1 MVHNSGPD
9 HERLLHLATILY
21 GPAVGRGVHQ
31 HLLELLGRYRLKHS
45 PVPDAGGSLAL
56 SQRDAILITY
66 GDQVTRPDE
75 APLATLAE
83 FCERHLL
90 GVVSGVH
97 ILPFFPYTTDDGFS
111 VVDYRA
117 VDPALGDWPDIA
129 RLGRKFRLMFD
140 AVVNHV
146 SAASAWFQGFVAGD
160 SRYRDFFIDVEGDP
174 DLSQVVRPRALPLLT
189 TFETARGPRRVWTT
203 FSADQIDLNYR
214 SPEVLLEI
222 IDTLLF
228 YVTHGAEFIRLDAIA
243 YAWKE
248 IGTSCIN
255 LPQTH
260 ALVQLLRAVLD
271 LVAPRVM
278 IITETNVPHAD
289 NLSYFGDAANEAQL
303 VYNFA
308 LPPLLLDTLQTGS
321 ARKLTGW
328 ARHLR
333 LPSSRTT
340 FFNFT
345 ASHDGV
351 GLNPARGILSDAE
364 INALVERSRA
374 IGGRVSY
381 KNNPDGSQAPYELN
395 VNYLDA
401 LSAPGESEALA
412 TGRFMVTQ
420 AIMLALVGVPG
431 IYFHSLFGSRGWPE
445 GAARTGHNRSINR
458 EKLELAALE
467 HELAQDGH
475 RRQQVFERYRRVLAA
490 RATCPAFHPL
500 GVQEVLDRGDDLF
513 VLVRRGL
520 APGQVALC
528 LHNVTGRQQTM
539 RLPPPA
545 DVAAGSDWLGLIDGQ
560 AFRIENIGELAVTLR
575 PYGFEWL
582 VPRPPLE
589 RVDARS
595 S

>member
-1 MVHNSGPD
+1 
-9 HERLLHLATILY
+9 LLHLLTVLY
-21 GPAVGRGVHQ
+21 GPDAAREVHQ
-31 HLLELLGRYRLKHS
+31 RLQSLLDVHRQRLS
-45 PVPDAGGSLAL
+45 PAPVASRSLAL
-56 SQRDAILITY
+56 SERDAILITY

-83 FCERHLL
+83 FCRRHLL

-97 ILPFFPYTTDDGFS
+97 ILPFFPYTSDDGFS

-117 VDPALGDWPDIA
+117 VDPALGDWPDVT
-129 RLGRKFRLMFD
+129 RMGRELRLMFD

-146 SAASAWFQGFVAGD
+146 SAASAWFRGFVAGD
-160 SRYRDFFIDVEGDP
+160 PAFREFFIEVAGDP
-174 DLSQVVRPRALPLLT
+174 ELSQVVRPRALPLLT
-189 TFETARGPRRVWTT
+189 NFDTVYGPRRVWTT

-214 SPEVLLEI
+214 SPDVLLEI

-228 YVTHGAEFIRLDAIA
+228 YVAHGAEFIRLDAIA

-248 IGTSCIN
+248 IGTSCIH

-271 LVAPRVM
+271 QVAPQVM
-278 IITETNVPHAD
+278 IISETNVPHAD
-289 NLSYFGDAANEAQL
+289 NLSYFGDGTNEAQM

-308 LPPLLLDTLQTGS
+308 LPPLLLHTLQTGS
-321 ARKLTGW
+321 ARKLTRW
-328 ARHLR
+328 AHDLR

-340 FFNFT
+340 FFNFA

-351 GLNPARGILSDAE
+351 GLSPARGILSNAE
-364 INALVERSRA
+364 IDVLVERSRA
-374 IGGRVSY
+374 AGGRVSY
-381 KNNPDGSQAPYELN
+381 KNNPDGSQSPYELN

-401 LSAPGESEALA
+401 LSIPGEAQALA
-412 TGRFMVTQ
+412 IDRFMVTQ
-420 AIMLALVGVPG
+420 AILLALVGVPG

-458 EKLELAALE
+458 EKLALDTLE
-467 HELAQDGH
+467 HELAQSGH
-475 RRQQVFERYRRVLAA
+475 RRRRVFERYRRVLAV
-490 RATCPAFHPL
+490 RAMTPAFHPL

-513 VLVRRGL
+513 VLVRRGQQ
-520 APGQVALC
+520 PGQVALC
-528 LHNVTGRQQTM
+528 LHNVTGREQ
-539 RLPPPA
+539 RLRLSPPPA
-545 DVAAGSDWLGLIDGQ
+545 LAPGSAWLGVIDGQ
-560 AFRIENIGELAVTLR
+560 AFRIQNSGELQVTLR

-582 VPRPPLE
+582 VPRPALE